1 MARVT
6 TSLLSLCFLV
16 SLGVG
21 LAARVLTSTFRGVS
35 TVSIKDLS
43 CKNLINKHTFRTLN
57 PYVVVRVGNVEA
69 STPVT
74 NNDLNPDFGD
84 WNHTFEVGPN
94 DNVMHLDI
102 MDRHTLDHLFYVRF
116 STEFRE
122 LETDKWTEHDTT
134 VEGVGTIRFW
144 LLWHAAPQ
152 GASKKNADKR
162 LTGPRA
168 EERAVLS
175 PVQGDGAVD
184 SPGAGEPAVH
194 SPVHEERDVHSPA
207 HKDRDVHSPGHKVVA
222 VVTSPEK
229 DQACGSQHSRAF
241 LLVLMLLVG
250 LFHEA

>member
-1 MARVT
+1 
-6 TSLLSLCFLV
+6 
-16 SLGVG
+16 
-21 LAARVLTSTFRGVS
+21 
-35 TVSIKDLS
+35 
-43 CKNLINKHTFRTLN
+43 
-57 PYVVVRVGNVEA
+57 
-69 STPVT
+69 
-74 NNDLNPDFGD
+74 
-84 WNHTFEVGPN
+84 
-94 DNVMHLDI
+94 

-184 SPGAGEPAVH
+184 SPGAEEPAVH
-194 SPVHEERDVHSPA
+194 SPVQEERDVHSPG
-207 HKDRDVHSPGHKVVA
+207 HEWRDVHSPVQEERDVHSPGHEERDVHSPGHKVVA
-222 VVTSPEK
+222 VHSSRSLATSPEK